1 MSQRTVQLLIGQLL
15 TDEEARLRFL
25 RQPLGTLATL
35 RAQGVELTNSEIE
48 ALVETDRTLWDSA
61 AARLHPRLQRCS
73 LRTCHPEPGREH

>member
-25 RQPLGTLATL
+25 QQPLGMLAML
-35 RAQGVELTNSEIE
+35 RAQGVELTNGEIE
-48 ALVETDRTLWDSA
+48 ALVETDRAFWDSA

-73 LRTCHPEPGREH
+73 LRQCRTEPGREH